1 VAAAPR
7 NPYRPGS
14 DDPVA
19 DRRLRRTAWLL
30 GLLAVLFY
38 VGFIAATA
46 LRS

>member
-7 NPYRPGS
+7 NPSRPGG

-19 DRRLRRTAWLL
+19 SRRIRRTAWLL

>member
-1 VAAAPR
+1 VAAGPR
-7 NPYRPGS
+7 TPYRPGG

-19 DRRLRRTAWLL
+19 ARRVRRTAWLL